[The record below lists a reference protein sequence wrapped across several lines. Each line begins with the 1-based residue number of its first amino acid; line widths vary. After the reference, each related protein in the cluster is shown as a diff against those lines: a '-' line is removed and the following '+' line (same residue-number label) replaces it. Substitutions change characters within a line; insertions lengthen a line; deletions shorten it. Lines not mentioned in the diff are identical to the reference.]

1 MVRMRP
7 AVLYPV
13 GTVAVVALTVL
24 LFTVD
29 LPGALSAVVQVVWVA
44 LIAALCWGGARAIGR
59 KLEAEG
65 RMPARRP
72 RGGVLRRASRGDGG
86 GSGGGAAR
94 PRGRDRADD
103 PVLEMLDALTPEE
116 ERRRPPE

>member
-1 MVRMRP
+1 MRP

-13 GTVAVVALTVL
+13 GIAAVVALTVL

-29 LPGALSAVVQVVWVA
+29 LPGALSAVAQVVWVV

-65 RMPARRP
+65 RMPAR
-72 RGGVLRRASRGDGG
+72 GSGVLRRASRGGPG
-86 GSGGGAAR
+86 RGGAGGDAGGTAPAR
-94 PRGRDRADD
+94 WRSRADD
-103 PVLEMLDALTPEE
+103 PVLQMLDALTPDE
-116 ERRRPPE
+116 ERPRRPE